1 MEMVKVADE
10 MAGKVQKTEQ
20 DEFVLDR
27 RRRLHEL
34 VVALIQRQEDLELLD
49 SEAPRLDTGASS
61 AQAHDPARWLDRNRR
76 VLQRYQALVRS
87 AVTID
92 ALLDAEKGG

>member
-1 MEMVKVADE
+1 MVNSMEMVKVADE

-34 VVALIQRQEDLELLD
+34 VVALIQ
-49 SEAPRLDTGASS
+49 SEMR
-61 AQAHDPARWLDRNRR
+61 
-76 VLQRYQALVRS
+76 
-87 AVTID
+87 
-92 ALLDAEKGG
+92 